1 MDECLVFAYFSLMWI
16 VNEKPLSGMEIPWRT
31 QLMIS
36 MTSMWVFFIIVKS
49 LWFYLLLLI
58 PLHISLCLKR
68 RFRAESTIVT
78 SVFNDLWIEMHCFCV
93 HG

>member
-16 VNEKPLSGMEIPWRT
+16 VNDKPLSGMAVPWRT

-49 LWFYLLLLI
+49 LWFYLLLII
-58 PLHISLCLKR
+58 PLEIRLCLR
-68 RFRAESTIVT
+68 IRSGAESMVVT
-78 SVFNDLWIEMHCFCV
+78 LVFKDL
-93 HG
+93 